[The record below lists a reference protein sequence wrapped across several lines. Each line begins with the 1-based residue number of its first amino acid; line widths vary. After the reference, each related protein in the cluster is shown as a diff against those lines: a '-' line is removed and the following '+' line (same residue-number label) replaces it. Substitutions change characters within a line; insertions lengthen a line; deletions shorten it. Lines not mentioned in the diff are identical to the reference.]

1 MLKTHP
7 FNWVATIIIVLIVGV
22 YVVTNYGMIRSE
34 HLEEATVTEKHHGE
48 DGYYV
53 MVDDQKLHVKDTSTW
68 MLLEADETYNLTYE
82 WYGMKKPYIT
92 EVNQAHDDDQIGGG
106 H

>member
-7 FNWVATIIIVLIVGV
+7 FNWIATLIFAVVVVV
-22 YVVTNYGMIRSE
+22 YLFSNYGLVRSE
-34 HLEEATVTEKHHGE
+34 HLSEATITEKTHDE

-53 MVDDQKLHVKDTSTW
+53 MADGQKLHVKDTSTW
-68 MLLEADETYNLTYE
+68 MLLKSDETYNLTYE

-92 EVNQAHDDDQIGGG
+92 EVNQAHDDDQVGG